1 MTEKRQHRRSR
12 VQLDVELAY
21 PGGGSRRFKTRDLS
35 IGGVFVEATG
45 NESPKVGTILTIT
58 FLSIPHEGETNS
70 VKARVQRQN
79 HNGIAMTFIDFGLD
93 DLRLIDSILSGLSGL
108 SAS

>member
-12 VQLDVELAY
+12 VQLEVELTY

-35 IGGVFVEATG
+35 IGGVFMEVTG
-45 NESPKVGTILTIT
+45 NEPPKVGTNLTIT
-58 FLSIPHEGETNS
+58 FLSIPHEGGTNS
-70 VKARVQRQN
+70 IKARVQRLTP
-79 HNGIAMTFIDFGLD
+79 NGIAMTFIDFGLD
-93 DLRLIDSILSGLSGL
+93 DLRFIDSILSGLSRL